1 MGLPMFQIV
10 LRYGWQPVRRLAFAS
25 SSLLGADTRP
35 TQQRVEVCPPASGRV
50 VRVPY
55 SAGWRE
61 RLGYWI
67 DTAFPSL
74 LAPTRQADSSKVIA
88 GAVPFE
94 GVRFEFTRSLS
105 DIRTEPAR
113 DAVNRI
119 RSARSLHELW
129 HMRLEVF
136 NHVARQH
143 DQAEA
148 TRRLALLNRHF
159 PTRAPRSGFGALR
172 VREGES

>member
-1 MGLPMFQIV
+1 MFQIV
-10 LRYGWQPVRRLAFAS
+10 LRCGWPPVRRLAFAGS
-25 SSLLGADTRP
+25 RLLGSDTRP

-50 VRVPY
+50 ARLPF
-55 SAGWRE
+55 SASWRE
-61 RLGYWI
+61 RLGHWI
-67 DTAFPSL
+67 DTAWPSL
-74 LAPTRQADSSKVIA
+74 LAATRQADSSKVIL

-94 GVRFEFTRSLS
+94 GVRYEFARSLS
-105 DIRTEPAR
+105 DIRTEQAR

-119 RSARSLHELW
+119 CGARSLHELW
-129 HMRLEVF
+129 HLRLEVF

-172 VREGES
+172 AYGGQS

>member
-1 MGLPMFQIV
+1 MFQIV
-10 LRYGWQPVRRLAFAS
+10 LRHGWQPVRRLTFAGS
-25 SSLLGADTRP
+25 RLLGPDARP
-35 TQQRVEVCPPASGRV
+35 TQQRVEVCPPASGRIA
-50 VRVPY
+50 RLPF

-61 RLGYWI
+61 RLGHWI
-67 DTAFPSL
+67 DTAWPSL

-94 GVRFEFTRSLS
+94 GVRHEFARSLS
-105 DIRTEPAR
+105 DIRTEQAR

-129 HMRLEVF
+129 HWRLAVF

-143 DQAEA
+143 DQTEA

-172 VREGES
+172 AYDGRP

>member
-1 MGLPMFQIV
+1 MFQTV
-10 LRYGWQPVRRLAFAS
+10 LRFRWLPVRRLASIANRV
-25 SSLLGADTRP
+25 ADTRP
-35 TQQRVEVCPPASGRV
+35 TQPRVEVCPPASGRV
-50 VRVPY
+50 ARAPY

-61 RLGYWI
+61 RLGHWI

-74 LAPTRQADSSKVIA
+74 LAPTRHADSSKAIV

-94 GVRFEFTRSLS
+94 GVRYEFASSLS
-105 DIRTEPAR
+105 DIRNESAR
-113 DAVNRI
+113 DAVIRI

-129 HMRLEVF
+129 HLRPEVF

-143 DQAEA
+143 DQTEA

-172 VREGES
+172 AHEVDS

>member
-1 MGLPMFQIV
+1 MFQIV
-10 LRYGWQPVRRLAFAS
+10 LRCGWPPVRRLAFAGS
-25 SSLLGADTRP
+25 RLLGSDTRP

-50 VRVPY
+50 ARLPF
-55 SAGWRE
+55 SASWRE
-61 RLGYWI
+61 RLGHWI
-67 DTAFPSL
+67 DTAWPSL
-74 LAPTRQADSSKVIA
+74 LAATRQADSSKVIL

-94 GVRFEFTRSLS
+94 GVRYEFARSLS
-105 DIRTEPAR
+105 DIRTEQAR
-113 DAVNRI
+113 DAANRI
-119 RSARSLHELW
+119 CGARSLHELW
-129 HMRLEVF
+129 HLRLEVF

-172 VREGES
+172 AYGGQS

>member
-1 MGLPMFQIV
+1 MFQTV
-10 LRYGWQPVRRLAFAS
+10 LRFRWLPVRRFAGIS
-25 SSLLGADTRP
+25 NRVADTRP
-35 TQQRVEVCPPASGRV
+35 AQPRVEVCPPATGRIA
-50 VRVPY
+50 RVPF

-61 RLGYWI
+61 RLGHWI
-67 DTAFPSL
+67 DTAFPGL
-74 LAPTRQADSSKVIA
+74 LAPTRQADSSKVIT

-94 GVRFEFTRSLS
+94 GVRFEFARSLG
-105 DIRTEPAR
+105 DIRTEPGR
-113 DAVNRI
+113 EILNRI

-129 HMRLEVF
+129 HLRLDVF

-172 VREGES
+172 PYEVKS

>member
-1 MGLPMFQIV
+1 MFQII
-10 LRYGWQPVRRLAFAS
+10 LRYGWRPARRIAFAGPRLPGS
-25 SSLLGADTRP
+25 DTRP
-35 TQQRVEVCPPASGRV
+35 AQQRVEVCPPASGRV
-50 VRVPY
+50 ARVPF

-61 RLGYWI
+61 RLGHWI
-67 DTAFPSL
+67 DAAFPSL
-74 LAPTRQADSSKVIA
+74 LASTRQADSSKVVA

-94 GVRFEFTRSLS
+94 GVRCEFASSLN

-113 DAVNRI
+113 NAVIRI

-129 HMRLEVF
+129 HLRLEVF

-172 VREGES
+172 AHDAAS

>member
-1 MGLPMFQIV
+1 MFQII
-10 LRYGWQPVRRLAFAS
+10 LRHGWRPVRRLAFARCR
-25 SSLLGADTRP
+25 LPGADTRP

-50 VRVPY
+50 SQVPY

-61 RLGYWI
+61 RLAHWI

-74 LAPTRQADSSKVIA
+74 LAPTRQAVSSKVIA

-94 GVRFEFTRSLS
+94 GVRFEFSRSLS
-105 DIRTEPAR
+105 DIRSELAR
-113 DAVNRI
+113 DAVIRI

-129 HMRLEVF
+129 HLRLEVF

-159 PTRAPRSGFGALR
+159 PTRTPRSGFAALR
-172 VREGES
+172 AH

>member
-1 MGLPMFQIV
+1 MGLPMFQII
-10 LRYGWQPVRRLAFAS
+10 LRHGWRPVRRLAFARS
-25 SSLLGADTRP
+25 RLPGADTRP

-50 VRVPY
+50 ARAPF
-55 SAGWRE
+55 SACWRE
-61 RLGYWI
+61 RLGHWI

-74 LAPTRQADSSKVIA
+74 MTSTRQADSSKVIA
-88 GAVPFE
+88 GAVPIE
-94 GVRFEFTRSLS
+94 GVRCEFARSLN

-113 DAVNRI
+113 DAVIRI

-129 HMRLEVF
+129 HLRLEVF

-172 VREGES
+172 AHEAAS

>member
-1 MGLPMFQIV
+1 MFQIV
-10 LRYGWQPVRRLAFAS
+10 LRCGWPPLRRLAFAGS
-25 SSLLGADTRP
+25 RLLGSDSRP
-35 TQQRVEVCPPASGRV
+35 PQQRVEVCPPASGRV
-50 VRVPY
+50 ARLPF
-55 SAGWRE
+55 SASWRE
-61 RLGYWI
+61 RLGHWI
-67 DTAFPSL
+67 DTAWPSL
-74 LAPTRQADSSKVIA
+74 LAATRQADSSKVIA

-94 GVRFEFTRSLS
+94 GVRYEFARSLS
-105 DIRTEPAR
+105 DIRTEQAR

-119 RSARSLHELW
+119 CGARSLHELW
-129 HMRLEVF
+129 HLRLEVF

-172 VREGES
+172 AYGGQS